1 MSSEKMSLKLTNR
14 CNGFPDRSCRIIA
27 CIGLL
32 WWCTAT
38 VTAAPPPGYSSEA
51 TILLA
56 FAAGQIDLVDRD
68 PPIPDSIVV
77 KRDIQYGKVGEDDL
91 LLDLYSPRDLD
102 SPAPGLVFIHGG
114 GWKGGKR
121 QDYQSYGV
129 RFAEKG
135 YVVASIS
142 YRLRDVAKYPA
153 AVEDAKCAIRWMRKN
168 ASGNRVLPN
177 KIAAAGGSAGG
188 HLSMMVGYTSDE
200 PTLEGTGGH
209 PDVSSRVQA
218 VVNLYGPTD
227 LTTPYGRS
235 HPLVTSFI
243 GASYDD
249 AADIYK
255 QASPLTHV
263 TADDP
268 PTLTLHGTIDSLVP
282 VRQADRL
289 VEKLKQCRVDAPY
302 ERLEG
307 WPHAMD
313 AAQVVN
319 DYCFDAMLKFFDQ
332 HLKTTP

>member
-1 MSSEKMSLKLTNR
+1 MVL
-14 CNGFPDRSCRIIA
+14 
-27 CIGLL
+27 IGMFC
-32 WWCTAT
+32 WCVSTTHAQM
-38 VTAAPPPGYSSEA
+38 PPQGYSSEA

-68 PPIPDSIVV
+68 LAVPDTVVV
-77 KRDIQYGKVGEDDL
+77 KRAIQYGKVGDVEL

-102 SPAPGLVFIHGG
+102 GPVPGLVFIHGG
-114 GWKGGKR
+114 GWKGGNRK
-121 QDYQSYGV
+121 DYQYYGI

-153 AVEDAKCAIRWMRKN
+153 AVEDAKCAVRWMRHHAQEN
-168 ASGNRVLPN
+168 NVLPD
-177 KIAAAGGSAGG
+177 KIAVAGGSAGG
-188 HLSMMVGYTSDE
+188 HLSMMVGYSSDE
-200 PTLEGTGGH
+200 PELDGDGGN
-209 PDVSSRVQA
+209 DGVSSRVQA

-235 HPLVTSFI
+235 HQLVTNFI

-249 AADIYK
+249 AADVYK
-255 QASPLTHV
+255 QASPLFHV

-268 PTLTLHGTIDSLVP
+268 PTLTFHGTLDSLVP
-282 VRQADRL
+282 VSQADRL
-289 VEKLKQCRVDAPY
+289 VEKLKELKIEAPY

-313 AAQVVN
+313 AAQLVN
-319 DYCFDAMLKFFDQ
+319 DYCFDAMLKFFDK
-332 HLKTTP
+332 HLKTSP